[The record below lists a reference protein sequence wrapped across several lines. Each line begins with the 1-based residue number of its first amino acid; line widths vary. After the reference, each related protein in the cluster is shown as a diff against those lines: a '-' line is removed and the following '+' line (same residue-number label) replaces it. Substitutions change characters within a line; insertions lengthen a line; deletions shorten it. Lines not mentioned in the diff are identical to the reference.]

1 MKLIASA
8 LASALLLAGTF
19 AHADTVTY
27 RGEGKFHPPAGA
39 GAPYEYRDLT
49 TVEPIS
55 ETKSKISSAYTF
67 SRREGDREETM
78 QITYYTV
85 KREDIYFDVLGYD
98 EEKVGDGY
106 CFEEGDR
113 KTCSMSMEM
122 NGVRI
127 EESRME
133 RGNDR
138 HVMGSM
144 RNANGFI
151 GAYQSH
157 LVHVESAKSAQ

>member
-1 MKLIASA
+1 MRLIASA

-19 AHADTVTY
+19 AQAETTTY
-27 RGEGKFHPPAGA
+27 RGEGKFHPRPGA
-39 GAPYEYRDLT
+39 GDVYEYRDLT
-49 TVEPIS
+49 TVEPLS
-55 ETKSKISSAYTF
+55 DVTSKVSSAYTF
-67 SRREGDREETM
+67 SRSEGGREETM

-85 KREDIYFDVLGYD
+85 KGEDIYFNVLD
-98 EEKVGDGY
+98 SAQERVGDGY

-113 KTCSMSMEM
+113 KTCSMSLEM

-133 RGNDR
+133 SGNDR
-138 HVMGSM
+138 YVQGSM

-151 GAYQSH
+151 GAYKSH
-157 LVHVESAKSAQ
+157 LVHVESGR